1 MLPELIM
8 SNGTDKSPDEPES
21 PKYLLKNSTI
31 ISAFRINVDACDRL
45 WVLDSGLA
53 DILDNPRQITPN
65 TLLIFDLK
73 SDQLLRRYELPAD
86 NVKEDSF
93 IANIVSW
100 ILNQLITFNYSRV
113 TELFYAFQ
121 LTFSPL
127 VSINI
132 LFISI

>member
-1 MLPELIM
+1 M

-100 ILNQLITFNYSRV
+100 KFN
-113 TELFYAFQ
+113 
-121 LTFSPL
+121 
-127 VSINI
+127 
-132 LFISI
+132 